1 MCLDCTAFAS
11 RPLSRFVI
19 EHFKWLL
26 LRHIALHPGNDHHR
40 QGAKGE
46 HPPEPAR
53 ERAMPR
59 YTKTDF
65 PVSNV
70 RRFLEPGPIVL
81 VSSAHKGETNIM
93 TTGWHMI
100 MEFEPSLIACYIWT
114 ENHSFEMIRS
124 SRQCVIN
131 IPTEDLA
138 GKVVKIGNSS
148 GRDIDKFSEFC
159 LTAMPGE
166 HVRAPLIDECYA
178 SFECKLADSS
188 LIRKYSLFVFE
199 VVKAHVATS
208 PKYPKTIHYRGDGE
222 FMISGANTRRYR
234 KLFKPEMR

>member
-1 MCLDCTAFAS
+1 
-11 RPLSRFVI
+11 
-19 EHFKWLL
+19 
-26 LRHIALHPGNDHHR
+26 
-40 QGAKGE
+40 
-46 HPPEPAR
+46 
-53 ERAMPR
+53 MPK

-93 TTGWHMI
+93 TMGWHMI
-100 MEFEPSLIACYIWT
+100 MEFVPSLIGCYIWT
-114 ENHSFEMIRS
+114 ENHSFEMIRR

-138 GKVVKIGNSS
+138 AKVVKIGNNS
-148 GRDIDKFSEFC
+148 GSEIDKFAEFG
-159 LTAMPGE
+159 LTAKPGK
-166 HVRAPLIDECYA
+166 HVRAPLIDECFA

-222 FMISGANTRRYR
+222 FMISGANTRKYR
-234 KLFKPEMR
+234 KLFKPGML